1 MPGIKNF
8 ISSDFKNCLVEN
20 EKFSMYI
27 YEGLLFLLLC
37 TTHCILD
44 TNYVRWR
51 EEYSI
56 HCTVLLE
63 QVNLSC
69 EKLPHAG

>member
-37 TTHCILD
+37 TARCILD
-44 TNYVRWR
+44 TNYVSWERGIFHSL
-51 EEYSI
+51 YSVI
-56 HCTVLLE
+56 RT
-63 QVNLSC
+63 S
-69 EKLPHAG
+69 KY

>member
-37 TTHCILD
+37 TAHCILD
-44 TNYVRWR
+44 TDYVSWGRGIFHSL
-51 EEYSI
+51 YSVVR
-56 HCTVLLE
+56 T
-63 QVNLSC
+63 S
-69 EKLPHAG
+69 KY